1 MMPSITAALCEL
13 LIMTAVLI
21 AVWLLGKKEGVD
33 NEKTKT
39 AARRSDAVSRGLRAG
54 SRARDEWLRKH
65 K

>member
-1 MMPSITAALCEL
+1 MKPEIFGVACEFLVMAAML
-13 LIMTAVLI
+13 V
-21 AVWLLGKKEGVD
+21 AVWFFGKKEGVN

-39 AARRSDAVSRGLRAG
+39 AERRADAVSRGLRAG